1 MFDILTVLSSGVRQ
15 TGSRHLVRVNKAA
28 IKRRI
33 GMRWNFHDNTRNR
46 ATAPRRS
53 RSEAQAWDAA
63 AYESPGVELG
73 SDFLEGEASD
83 PSAEALERGLRRE
96 ERRHV
101 ERRKAIAGFGALAVA
116 GTVLLGGAIAALA
129 ASHGPSSRTTAS
141 AGAYVQPVKAKKKAK
156 KKRSAKAAAAARR
169 ARAAASAK

>member
-1 MFDILTVLSSGVRQ
+1 M
-15 TGSRHLVRVNKAA
+15 H
-28 IKRRI
+28 
-33 GMRWNFHDNTRNR
+33 WNFGDNARNR

-53 RSEAQAWDAA
+53 RSHAQTWDAA
-63 AYESPGVELG
+63 TYESPGIEMG

-96 ERRHV
+96 ERRHL
-101 ERRKAIAGFGALAVA
+101 ERRKAIGVFVALAVA

-129 ASHGPSSRTTAS
+129 ASHGPSSPTTAS